1 MFGLQVNSKRFHP
14 ILKLVRPVNVV
25 IVFVTIVVA
34 GVLAKPDVSDMAW
47 VLVAGL
53 SGALIAAGGN
63 AINDYFD
70 VDIDKINRP
79 ERPLPRGTVTLDQA
93 RTLWWYTS
101 GAGLALSA
109 LLSIWNLLLAAV
121 WVGGLYIYSRKLKGT
136 VLAGNLAV
144 ALMTG
149 MAFPFGALV
158 VGRPSLGLYP
168 GLFAFLANLA
178 REILKD
184 VEDLDGDATAN
195 VLTLPV
201 KHGARAGLL
210 AATIVLSV
218 LILFTIVPVMIGV
231 YSNTYLFFVLIV
243 DVELAFVGVSF
254 WYDATLSNLRR
265 LSLILKACMVG
276 GLFAIFMGS

>member
-1 MFGLQVNSKRFHP
+1 MFHP
-14 ILKLVRPVNVV
+14 ILQLVRPVNVV

-34 GVLAKPDVSDMAW
+34 GILAKPVGSDVVW
-47 VLVAGL
+47 ILVAGL

-63 AINDYFD
+63 AINDLFD
-70 VDIDKINRP
+70 VNVDEINRP
-79 ERPLPRGTVTLDQA
+79 DRPLPRETVTLDQA
-93 RTLWWYTS
+93 RALWRYTS

-109 LLSIWNLLLAAV
+109 LLGIWNFLLAAV
-121 WVGGLYIYSRKLKGT
+121 WVGGLYVYSRQLKGT
-136 VLAGNLAV
+136 VLIGNLTV
-144 ALMTG
+144 AFMTG

-184 VEDLDGDATAN
+184 VEDVNGDATAN
-195 VLTLPV
+195 IETLPV
-201 KHGARAGLL
+201 KHGAGAGLL
-210 AATIVLSV
+210 AATIVLGV
-218 LILFTIVPVMIGV
+218 LVLFTVVPVMAGV
-231 YSNTYLFFVLIV
+231 YNYTYLLFVLLV
-243 DVELAFVGVSF
+243 DVGLAFVGVSF
-254 WYDATLSNLRR
+254 WFDATLSNLRR